1 MNGVTILWN
10 SRTCK
15 NQLPLAVRIVSLY
28 GDERHPKFAYILP
41 FVHQM
46 GLLPHQHQCR
56 IGLGGRENCHI
67 IQTIN
72 ASRPGERGPCL
83 AAPFGPTISTAPNA
97 LSSYLICYLPRVN
110 DNQAWSRYHRDHSNR
125 SYCSLSQFYRSNNID
140 FTPVSFPVLHRVVFY
155 ALPSQRYQRQ
165 ISARTGHCPAATGL
179 SQQKVE
185 SPTNPIR

>member
-15 NQLPLAVRIVSLY
+15 NQLPLAVRIVIYMATSGIPNL
-28 GDERHPKFAYILP
+28 RYILP

-83 AAPFGPTISTAPNA
+83 AAPFRPNDFHCTER
-97 LSSYLICYLPRVN
+97 LE
-110 DNQAWSRYHRDHSNR
+110 
-125 SYCSLSQFYRSNNID
+125 QF
-140 FTPVSFPVLHRVVFY
+140 T
-155 ALPSQRYQRQ
+155 
-165 ISARTGHCPAATGL
+165 
-179 SQQKVE
+179 
-185 SPTNPIR
+185 